1 MNGSA
6 DKRFFGSRQ
15 EDLRRI
21 AEALSAAT
29 ALLLEMRHS
38 AAQPEFK
45 NGGDPVTA
53 ADRAA
58 NELLLRM
65 LPRNGEGWLS
75 EESKDDPSRLSKRRV
90 WVVDPLDGTKEFVA
104 GIPEW
109 CVSVGLIEDGRAVAG
124 GVSNPTTGEV
134 FLGSLESGLQVT
146 GNGKP
151 KPDRPGRDG
160 VVVLASRS
168 EVSRGKWRHLERA
181 PFAVQPVGSVAY
193 RLACVAAGFA
203 DATWTLDPRHEWDV
217 AAGVALILA
226 AGGEVKVLDG
236 SPPVFNLPIP
246 RFEGLAAFSPGGR
259 KRFEKLPPELRRFNE
274 SSSVERGR
282 QIEKR
287 LGYA

>member
-1 MNGSA
+1 MNTSVEKEA
-6 DKRFFGSRQ
+6 FGPRQ

-29 ALLLEMRHS
+29 ALLLELRHS
-38 AAQPEFK
+38 AAKPDFK

-65 LPRNGEGWLS
+65 LPRDGEGWLS
-75 EESKDDPSRLSKRRV
+75 EESKDDPRRLGKQRV

-109 CVSVGLIEDGRAVAG
+109 CVSVGLIEDGRPVAG

-134 FLGSLESGLQVT
+134 FLGSLETGLSVT
-146 GNGKP
+146 GNGEP
-151 KPDRPGRDG
+151 KPNRSAGDRAL
-160 VVVLASRS
+160 VLASRS
-168 EVSRGKWRHLERA
+168 EVSRGQWKHLGNA

-193 RLACVAAGFA
+193 RLACVAAGLA

-217 AAGVALILA
+217 AAGVALVLA
-226 AGGEVKVLDG
+226 ARGEVKALDG
-236 SPPVFNLPIP
+236 SPLVFNQPIP
-246 RFEGLAAFSPGGR
+246 RFEGMAAFSPGGR
-259 KRFEKLPPELRRFNE
+259 KRLEKLPPELHRCIKPASTTMERR
-274 SSSVERGR
+274 VGDV
-282 QIEKR
+282 
-287 LGYA
+287 

>member
-1 MNGSA
+1 VNGSA
-6 DKRFFGSRQ
+6 DKAFFGPRQ

-21 AEALSAAT
+21 AEALGTAT
-29 ALLLEMRHS
+29 ALLLELRHS

-75 EESKDDPSRLSKRRV
+75 EESKDDPSRLRKRRV

-109 CVSVGLIEDGRAVAG
+109 SVSVGLIEDGRAVAG
-124 GVSNPTTGEV
+124 GVSNPTTGEI
-134 FLGSLESGLQVT
+134 FLGSLESGLHVI

-151 KPDRPGRDG
+151 KRDRSARDRAL
-160 VVVLASRS
+160 VLASRS
-168 EVSRGKWRHLERA
+168 EVSRGLWKHLEGA
-181 PFAVQPVGSVAY
+181 SFAVQPVGSVAY
-193 RLACVAAGFA
+193 RLASVAAGYA

-226 AGGEVKVLDG
+226 ARGEVRALDG
-236 SPPVFNLPIP
+236 SPLVFNLPVP
-246 RFEGLAAFSPGGR
+246 RFEGMVAFSPGGR
-259 KRFEKLPPELRRFNE
+259 KRFEKLPPELRGFNE
-274 SSSVERGR
+274 PQPGR
-282 QIEKR
+282 A
-287 LGYA
+287 YALR